1 MNPSEMIKILKSE
14 LKEYK
19 KAERAEK
26 YADSVLEGMTDEELY
41 PNFHTSGDVE
51 MFRNPEIK

>member
-1 MNPSEMIKILKSE
+1 MTPSKMIKILKSE

-26 YADSVLEGMTDEELY
+26 YADSVLVDMTEEELY
-41 PNFHTSGDVE
+41 PNFLTACE
-51 MFRNPEIK
+51 EPELRNPEY

>member
-1 MNPSEMIKILKSE
+1 MNPNEMIKILKSE

-26 YADSVLEGMTDEELY
+26 YADSVLEGMTEEELY
-41 PNFHTSGDVE
+41 PNFLTAYE
-51 MFRNPEIK
+51 EPELRNPEY

>member
-1 MNPSEMIKILKSE
+1 MTPSEMIKILKSE

-19 KAERAEK
+19 KAEHAEK

-41 PNFHTSGDVE
+41 PNFLTAYEEVE
-51 MFRNPEIK
+51 LRNPE